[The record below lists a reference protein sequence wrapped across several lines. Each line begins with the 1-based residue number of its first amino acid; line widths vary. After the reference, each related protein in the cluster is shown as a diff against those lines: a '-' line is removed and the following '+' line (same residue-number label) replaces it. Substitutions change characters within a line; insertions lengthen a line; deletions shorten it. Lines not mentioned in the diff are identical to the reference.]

1 MMCGFAA
8 VISGW
13 CLRCPSLNRICAS
26 IKIQLYF
33 FRIATAARGEGRF
46 HLSSVLC
53 LLSSVTSDDHS
64 ELAPLL
70 PIPNRTVKR
79 LSADDSVDYQCE
91 SRSSSDSLQ
100 TTTPSSMRA
109 LLFLGLLYRIAQQ
122 THSNKSD
129 LSFNKSMFGASFLQ
143 TTPFW
148 LGGVF
153 KCIGKQMAF
162 GLTNSVI
169 IDIIASSVWRGGR
182 VVKGSRL

>member
-1 MMCGFAA
+1 MLNVKKTEDRRQRTEMMCGFAA

-64 ELAPLL
+64 ELVPLL

-79 LSADDSVDYQCE
+79 LSADDSVDYPCE
-91 SRSSSDSLQ
+91 SRSSSDSSIIKKPNLVLGFFIWFETRAACALWLAQGRLVCQ
-100 TTTPSSMRA
+100 TA
-109 LLFLGLLYRIAQQ
+109 
-122 THSNKSD
+122 SNTSHC
-129 LSFNKSMFGASFLQ
+129 
-143 TTPFW
+143 T
-148 LGGVF
+148 
-153 KCIGKQMAF
+153 
-162 GLTNSVI
+162 
-169 IDIIASSVWRGGR
+169 R
-182 VVKGSRL
+182 